1 MKSRPPGGP
10 LWPEHWAVQAALDAD
25 RIEHR
30 LSIATAGELTAA
42 QREAKA
48 AVEDHLAEA
57 RSACRP
63 TGRRK
68 RRGFRDKWRGT
79 SVERAYLH
87 LHAAKIFLVDVL
99 PEAEF
104 NAIIPEVSTRLGMTL
119 DRNDPRRTE
128 GERLLNSGTGEI
140 RRAAV
145 KQAMETAYDA
155 SDEEYVRLRDF
166 RNILVM
172 AAAAI
177 AVLTGLLIGLVVQSP
192 QAIPLCFEPSVT
204 AAAAP
209 GQPPAQDVQSVC
221 PSGERHVPT
230 GGDILIVAALGALGG
245 ALGALIAVRNL
256 RGTSTPYSVSTALAV
271 LKVPSGAMT
280 TIIGMLL
287 LAGGFIPGL
296 SNLDSQ
302 EQILAYALLFGIAQ
316 QLVTRMADNRAQQ
329 ILDNLP
335 SKDPQAKPAPPPV
348 VVPPQKPAGDPSD
361 GATDPA
367 SQEQAGAG
375 APAAEAGPPPARPL
389 TAGPDA
395 AVDDDELDEDA
406 ELDDGAGQ
414 DTAAAAPP
422 AADLNE
428 PAVFVQATGEF
439 LPAHEVEELTA
450 EKFPLEPEE
459 SDEFP
464 DDDGTPD
471 IDDAEAAQTGTDKG

>member
-1 MKSRPPGGP
+1 MKSHPPGGP

-87 LHAAKIFLVDVL
+87 LHAAKMFLVDVL

-119 DRNDPRRTE
+119 DRNDPRRVE
-128 GERLLNSGTGEI
+128 GERLLHSGTGEI

-221 PSGERHVPT
+221 PSGERQVPT

-287 LAGGFIPGL
+287 LAGGFVPGM

-335 SKDPQAKPAPPPV
+335 SKDPQAKPASPPV
-348 VVPPQKPAGDPSD
+348 VGPPPQKPADAPPEADADAGPQGQADA
-361 GATDPA
+361 AT
-367 SQEQAGAG
+367 
-375 APAAEAGPPPARPL
+375 PAAPGGPPPAGPGADEDDEEL
-389 TAGPDA
+389 EDDAEPDA
-395 AVDDDELDEDA
+395 AA
-406 ELDDGAGQ
+406 P
-414 DTAAAAPP
+414 APP
-422 AADLNE
+422 AVDLNE
-428 PAVFVQATGEF
+428 PGEAVQATGEF

-450 EKFPLEPEE
+450 EKFPLDPEE

>member
-25 RIEHR
+25 RIDHR

-87 LHAAKIFLVDVL
+87 LHAAKMFLVDVL

-119 DRNDPRRTE
+119 DRNDPRRVE
-128 GERLLNSGTGEI
+128 GERMLHTGTGEI

-221 PSGERHVPT
+221 PSGERQVPT

-335 SKDPQAKPAPPPV
+335 SKDPQAKPASPPV
-348 VVPPQKPAGDPSD
+348 VVPPPQKPASDPPD
-361 GATDPA
+361 DATDPA
-367 SQEQAGAG
+367 SQEQAGAA
-375 APAAEAGPPPARPL
+375 APAAPGGLPPAV
-389 TAGPDA
+389 PDA
-395 AVDDDELDEDA
+395 AEDA
-406 ELDDGAGQ
+406 EPEGDDDPDDGADQ
-414 DTAAAAPP
+414 DPAAAPSP
-422 AADLNE
+422 TVDLNE
-428 PAVFVQATGEF
+428 PAEPVQATGEF

-459 SDEFP
+459 SDDFP

>member
-25 RIEHR
+25 RIDHR

-87 LHAAKIFLVDVL
+87 LHAAKMFLVDVL

-119 DRNDPRRTE
+119 DRNDPRRVE
-128 GERLLNSGTGEI
+128 GERMLHTGTGEI

-221 PSGERHVPT
+221 PSGERQVPT

-335 SKDPQAKPAPPPV
+335 SKDPQAKPASPPV
-348 VVPPQKPAGDPSD
+348 VVPPPQKPASDPPD
-361 GATDPA
+361 DATDPA
-367 SQEQAGAG
+367 SQEQAGAA
-375 APAAEAGPPPARPL
+375 APAAPGGPPPAV
-389 TAGPDA
+389 PDA
-395 AVDDDELDEDA
+395 AEDA
-406 ELDDGAGQ
+406 EPEGDDDLDDGADQ
-414 DTAAAAPP
+414 DPAAAPSP
-422 AADLNE
+422 TVDLNE
-428 PAVFVQATGEF
+428 PAEPVQATGEF

-459 SDEFP
+459 SDDFP